1 MIQIEEKE
9 NIIFSIAEKELK
21 DEDYQ
26 RLIPLLKEKVKKYG
40 MIRWYFEMRDFKGW
54 SLSAMWQDLKFDA
67 KNAENLEKIAM
78 VGDKTWEENL
88 TRLMK
93 PFTRADVK
101 YFPLEDREQAKA
113 WINKP

>member
-9 NIIFSIAEKELK
+9 NIIYSIAEKELK

-26 RLIPLLKEKVKKYG
+26 KLVPLLREKVKKYG
-40 MIRWYFEMRDFKGW
+40 MIRWYFEMRNFKGW

-78 VGDKTWEENL
+78 VGDKNWEEKL

-101 YFPLEDREQAKA
+101 FFPLEEKEQAKA
-113 WINKP
+113 WISKP